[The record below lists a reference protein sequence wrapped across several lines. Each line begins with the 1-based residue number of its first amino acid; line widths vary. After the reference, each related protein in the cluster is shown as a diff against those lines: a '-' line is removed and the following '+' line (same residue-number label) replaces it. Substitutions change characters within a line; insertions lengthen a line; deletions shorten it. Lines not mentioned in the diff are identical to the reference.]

1 MINRKTISALVL
13 AIFAAL
19 LLAAPVCSAAD
30 QNLDKPTRMLVK
42 VDIVDPN
49 LFWSYPYICRDGKA
63 RVPAA
68 VQIVWSTTSGLT
80 SDTGTVVVAKKD
92 RGQLAITT
100 EKDAF
105 VDIEVHVVDAKKV
118 VLGKASLQIRNTGKD
133 IAFAVYPP
141 EYTTPSIEVQ

>member
-1 MINRKTISALVL
+1 MINRKTVFALVL
-13 AIFAAL
+13 ALCAAL
-19 LLAAPVCSAAD
+19 LLAAPVCSAAA
-30 QNLDKPTRMLVK
+30 QSLDKPTKMLVK

-49 LFWSYPYICRDGKA
+49 LFWSYPYIGRDGKA

-68 VQIVWSTTSGLT
+68 VQIVWSTTSGLD
-80 SDTGTVVVAKKD
+80 SQTGTLAVAKKD

-105 VDIEVHVVDAKKV
+105 VDIEVQVVDAKKII
-118 VLGKASLQIRNTGKD
+118 LGKASLQVRNTGKE